1 MRYSIYVLLLV
12 YTTIVN
18 AQTDNLNQF
27 WNEYAFTKDLSQNWV
42 VELDAGFTSS
52 STPEDKAVFHDITQT
67 YLRGWAHYYPGDR
80 WKMSIFYAYY
90 SNKNVPELNQT
101 EAPEWRS
108 ALQVSYSLL
117 KDYRIK
123 VNLRLRLEDRHLHND
138 DGYFEAVERL
148 RFQVKAVYPINN
160 IKIQKGVLY
169 SFAADEV
176 FFKTDS
182 EVSGPENFD
191 RNRLTLGLGYE
202 FIKDFI
208 VEASYNN
215 EIMPRKDT
223 NKFVNAIQVKLIFNN
238 FLPDLIKSFHRMKKA
253 VDEGNGGL

>member
-1 MRYSIYVLLLV
+1 MRYIIYFLLLA
-12 YTTIVN
+12 TTIAN
-18 AQTDNLNQF
+18 SQTDNLDQF
-27 WNEYAFTKDLSQNWV
+27 WNEYAFTKPLSQNWV

-52 STPEDKAVFHDITQT
+52 STSENKAIFHYITQT

-90 SNKNVPELNQT
+90 SNKNVPELNQS

-108 ALQVSYSLL
+108 ALQLSYSLF

-148 RFQVKAVYPINN
+148 RFQVKSVYPINDV
-160 IKIQKGVLY
+160 KIHKGVLY
-169 SFAADEV
+169 CFAADEV

-182 EVSGPENFD
+182 QVSGPENFD
-191 RNRLTLGLGYE
+191 RNRFTLGLGYE
-202 FIKDFI
+202 FVKDLL
-208 VEASYNN
+208 VEVSYNN

-223 NKFVNAIQVKLIFNN
+223 DKFVNAVQVKVIFND
-238 FLPDLIKSFHRMKKA
+238 FLPDLIKSFKRTKKA